1 MILCEVSFR
10 PTITD
15 EQLSVGTANADETSR
30 SGNGSTNMEGGSRSV
45 SAGSPNGFEGPRV
58 MSVSLSR
65 IGLLPLERT
74 EQSALFGLITMLF
87 FAEKPH
93 PITITWPPAI
103 WKDLVQSHIFLMRNY
118 IQFVRNSDTISFL
131 SVRSGA
137 LTVRPTRPIDGAA
150 RLQRAVPA
158 ARVHACVR
166 VCPGRS
172 CHPNPPPP
180 PSPAASG
187 PARPSRARR
196 DRQRSAG
203 PVRSVVSYRS
213 KELA

>member
-1 MILCEVSFR
+1 
-10 PTITD
+10 
-15 EQLSVGTANADETSR
+15 
-30 SGNGSTNMEGGSRSV
+30 MEGGSRSV
-45 SAGSPNGFEGPRV
+45 SAGSPNGLEGPRV

-65 IGLLPLERT
+65 IGLLALERT

-93 PITITWPPAI
+93 PISITRPPAI
-103 WKDLVQSHIFLMRNY
+103 WKDLVQNHIFLMRNY
-118 IQFVRNSDTISFL
+118 IQFVRNSDRISYL
-131 SVRSGA
+131 SVRNGA
-137 LTVRPTRPIDGAA
+137 LTGRPTRPMDGLFYRGNRT
-150 RLQRAVPA
+150 RLQRVVPA

-166 VCPGRS
+166 VCHGRS